1 MRRSSLGTTANHR
14 FHPDIPHLTRLS
26 LKTSLPVGPRNKT
39 KTYSTHAN
47 MSAAMR
53 QKLQELVKPIGSQE
67 EWDEFI
73 QNTAGKKLLIIDI
86 HKKWCGP
93 CEVMR
98 PTFERI
104 FLNTDDCDQKA
115 EFLAVHSDAGISQLS
130 SFTEK
135 ATSKPFF
142 VLWKENGRSK
152 GRRGQCTGA
161 KCAYI
166 RKHPQL
172 VR

>member
-1 MRRSSLGTTANHR
+1 
-14 FHPDIPHLTRLS
+14 
-26 LKTSLPVGPRNKT
+26 
-39 KTYSTHAN
+39 

-142 VLWKENGRSK
+142 VLWKENEVVAK
-152 GRRGQCTGA
+152 VDGA
-161 KCAYI
+161 NAPELTSLI
-166 RKHPQL
+166 SENMPSL
-172 VR
+172 LDG

>member
-1 MRRSSLGTTANHR
+1 MVAARSH
-14 FHPDIPHLTRLS
+14 HILS
-26 LKTSLPVGPRNKT
+26 LHLSRPRLQTSSPTGSRNLT
-39 KTYSTHAN
+39 TTYFTHAN

-73 QNTAGKKLLIIDI
+73 QNTAGKKLLVIDI

-115 EFLAVHSDAGISQLS
+115 EFLAIHSDAGISQLS

-142 VLWKENGRSK
+142 VLWKENEVVAK
-152 GRRGQCTGA
+152 VDGA
-161 KCAYI
+161 NAPELSALI
-166 RKHPQL
+166 SENIPSL
-172 VR
+172 LDD